1 MQLWSILKIQ
11 SSMIV
16 SLESHPFA
24 NNAEG
29 WGVLAVPMATQFLGR
44 NTISNASM
52 MLRPFL

>member
-1 MQLWSILKIQ
+1 
-11 SSMIV
+11 MIV

-29 WGVLAVPMATQFLGR
+29 WGGLAVPMATQFLGR